1 MLESTLLVLMSYSTF
16 LLAEVFE
23 LTGIVA
29 VLFCGITQA
38 HLQQPFKRISTI
50 YKELL

>member
-1 MLESTLLVLMSYSTF
+1 MSYSTF

-29 VLFCGITQA
+29 VNFITINTINVDIIIA
-38 HLQQPFKRISTI
+38 ISS
-50 YKELL
+50 